1 MRTTK
6 NILYISVSAL
16 TLLTACSK
24 KEAEA
29 PKEEQK
35 QQFVMSDQMY
45 NESTFTNATEEFAQ
59 NEIRLFG
66 KVSAENN
73 NISQVFPAV
82 GGSVIKINVELGDFV
97 QQGQLLASVRSTEIA
112 GYQSETSDA
121 EANVSIAERNF
132 QSVKDMYEGKL
143 ASEKELVMA
152 QKELDKAK
160 AERNR
165 MAEVNQIYK
174 LKSGSVYNMYAP
186 ISGYIVSKD
195 ISPNEMLSANRD
207 EAVFTVAKLDNV
219 WILANVNE
227 SDLGKIKVG
236 QDASI
241 HTIAY
246 PDKDIKGKIDKIF
259 NVIDPDTR
267 AAKALIKVPN
277 TDVTLKPEMNATVK
291 VHFPD
296 DKQYVTVP
304 SAAVV
309 FDNNKNYVMV
319 FNAKNNIETREVTI
333 YRALDDKTYISA
345 GLKAGEKVIVKGN
358 LLIYDAIND

>member
-1 MRTTK
+1 MKILR

-16 TLLTACSK
+16 TLLTACGK
-24 KEAEA
+24 KEAEPA
-29 PKEEQK
+29 KEEQTQK
-35 QQFVMSDQMY
+35 FVMSDQMY
-45 NESTFTNATEEFAQ
+45 NQSTFATATEEFAQ

-82 GGSVIKINVELGDFV
+82 GGSVIEIKTELGDYV
-97 QQGQLLASVRSTEIA
+97 KQGQLLASIRSTEIA

-121 EANVSIAERNF
+121 DANVSIAERNL

-160 AERNR
+160 AERER
-165 MAEVNQIYK
+165 MREVNQIYK

-195 ISPNEMLSANRD
+195 ISPNEMLSSNRD

-227 SDLGKIKVG
+227 SDLGRIKVG

-246 PDKDIKGKIDKIF
+246 PDRDIKGKIDKIF

-291 VHFPD
+291 VHYAD
-296 DKQYVTVP
+296 DKKYVAVP

-309 FDNNKNYVMV
+309 FDNNKNFVMV
-319 FNAKNNIETREVTI
+319 FNGKDNIETREITI

-345 GLKAGEKVIVKGN
+345 GLKPGEKVIVKSN

>member
-1 MRTTK
+1 MKTPNK
-6 NILYISVSAL
+6 IIYISVSAL
-16 TLLTACSK
+16 MLLTACGK
-24 KEAEA
+24 KETEA
-29 PKEEQK
+29 PKEPQQK
-35 QQFVMSDQMY
+35 FVMSDKMY
-45 NESTFTNATEEFAQ
+45 SECTFANATEEFAQ

-82 GGSVIKINVELGDFV
+82 GGSVIKINAELGDYV
-97 QQGQLLASVRSTEIA
+97 QQGQLLASIRSTEIA

-121 EANVSIAERNF
+121 EANVSIAERNY

-165 MAEVNQIYK
+165 MQEVNQIYR

-195 ISPNEMLSANRD
+195 ISPNEVLSANRD
-207 EAVFTVAKLDNV
+207 EAVFTVAKLDHV
-219 WILANVNE
+219 WVLANVNE

-236 QDASI
+236 MDADI

-267 AAKALIKVPN
+267 AAKAMIKVPN
-277 TDVTLKPEMNATVK
+277 IDVALKPEMNATVK
-291 VHFPD
+291 IHFAD
-296 DKQYVTVP
+296 TKKFVAVP

-309 FDNNKNYVMV
+309 FDKNKHFVMV
-319 FNAKNNIETREVTI
+319 FNAKNDVETREVTV
-333 YRALDDKTYISA
+333 YRALDDKTYISS
-345 GLKAGEKVIVKGN
+345 GLKAGEKVIVKSN